1 MAEPIAEPRD
11 RWPILAILF
20 VARMAMAVQFQTVGS
35 TAPFLHE
42 SFAIDFTQ
50 VGTLIGLYM
59 LPGIFIALPGGVL
72 GQRFG
77 SKRMVLLGLLMM
89 AAGGALMGVASS
101 FAVLAAGRLISG
113 VGAVLINVL
122 LTKMVVDWF
131 GGREIVTAMAIF
143 IASWPLGLA
152 LGLMLYTPLAQAFSW
167 GTVMQAAALFSLLS
181 AVLVALRY
189 RDPPGLAE
197 TPRAEL
203 RLNLGAREWLAVSCA
218 GFVWM
223 IYNVGYIALISFL
236 PGFFGGHGLSPAQA
250 ASVVSFLGWTL
261 IPSVP
266 LAGYLAERLGR
277 PNLFLVGGF
286 AISGLAAAALPFAS
300 APLFAFRAA
309 GAGDRRAGRP
319 DHGAAGAGLAP
330 RASRRR
336 HGRLFHLV
344 LCRHGL
350 AAGAGRL
357 CARRERERLRAGFVR
372 RRYDGAGA
380 GRARGI
386 SPGAAIERAR
396 IGRELP
402 WHSLSPSLAMWG

>member
-1 MAEPIAEPRD
+1 
-11 RWPILAILF
+11 
-20 VARMAMAVQFQTVGS
+20 MAMAVQFQTVGS
-35 TAPFLHE
+35 TASFLHA

-77 SKRMVLLGLLMM
+77 SKRMVLLGLLLM
-89 AAGGALMGVASS
+89 AAGGALMGIASS

-122 LTKMVVDWF
+122 LTKMVADWF

-167 GTVMQAAALFSLLS
+167 GTVMQASALFSLVS
-181 AVLVALRY
+181 FVLVALRY

-236 PGFFGGHGLSPAQA
+236 PGFFGGQGSSPAQA

-266 LAGYLAERLGR
+266 LAGYLAERLER
-277 PNLFLVGGF
+277 PNLFLAGGF
-286 AISGLAAAALPFAS
+286 AISGLAAAVLPFAS
-300 APLFAFRAA
+300 APLYPFALLALAIGVPA
-309 GAGDRRAGRP
+309 GPIMALPAQGLRPEHRAG
-319 DHGAAGAGLAP
+319 GMGVYFTWYYAGMALLPGLAGFA
-330 RASRRR
+330 RDVTASAAAPA
-336 HGRLFHLV
+336 LFAAATM
-344 LCRHGL
+344 GL
-350 AAGAGRL
+350 ALVGL
-357 CARRERERLRAGFVR
+357 AGFRLVQR
-372 RRYDGAGA
+372 SSEHA
-380 GRARGI
+380 
-386 SPGAAIERAR
+386 
-396 IGRELP
+396 
-402 WHSLSPSLAMWG
+402 

>member
-286 AISGLAAAALPFAS
+286 VDIRAGGGGAAVCVGAAFCLSRCWRWRS
-300 APLFAFRAA
+300 ACRPARSWRCR
-309 GAGDRRAGRP
+309 RRACAP
-319 DHGAAGAGLAP
+319 SIAPAAWA
-330 RASRRR
+330 
-336 HGRLFHLV
+336 F
-344 LCRHGL
+344 
-350 AAGAGRL
+350 
-357 CARRERERLRAGFVR
+357 
-372 RRYDGAGA
+372 
-380 GRARGI
+380 I
-386 SPGAAIERAR
+386 SPGTMPAWPCCRGWPALRAT
-396 IGRELP
+396 
-402 WHSLSPSLAMWG
+402 